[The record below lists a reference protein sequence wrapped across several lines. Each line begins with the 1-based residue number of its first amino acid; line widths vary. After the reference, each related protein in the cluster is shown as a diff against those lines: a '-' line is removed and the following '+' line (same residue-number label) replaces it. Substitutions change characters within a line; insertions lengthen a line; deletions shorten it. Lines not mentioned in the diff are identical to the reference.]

1 MEKFSLDR
9 DWKFF
14 NGEIT
19 LSETK
24 SHTDCYMA
32 AKAGGASGAASPDFD
47 KSNTLHRQ
55 RNHIVFL

>member
-19 LSETK
+19 LPETK

-32 AKAGGASGAASPDFD
+32 AKAARRKQCGITRF
-47 KSNTLHRQ
+47 
-55 RNHIVFL
+55 